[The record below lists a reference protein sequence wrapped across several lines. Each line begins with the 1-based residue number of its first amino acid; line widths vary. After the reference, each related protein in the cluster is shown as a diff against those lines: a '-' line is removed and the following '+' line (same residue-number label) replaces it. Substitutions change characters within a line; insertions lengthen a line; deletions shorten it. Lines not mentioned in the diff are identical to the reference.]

1 MSATHAAEPSKRRTT
16 ALTLGALGVV
26 YGDIG
31 TSPLYAVKECFAP
44 GRGAEINPANVLG
57 VMSLII
63 WALLLIISIK
73 YLVFVVRAD
82 NRGEGGILA
91 MLSLAFPDRRKG
103 GKTRTSLLWTTVGL
117 AGACLLYGDGII
129 TPAISVLGAMEGLR
143 VATPKLGPYV
153 LPLTVCLLIGLFVA
167 QRAGTSKVGR
177 VFGPITLV
185 WFATLGVL
193 GMRSILQEP
202 VVLTAINPIYAF
214 QFLFS
219 HQGVSLVVLGAVVLV
234 VTGGEALYADMGH
247 FGRRPIRLAWFSVVL
262 PCLLINYMG
271 QGALLIARPE
281 IAQDEA
287 FNPFFMLCPTWALYP
302 MVVLATAAAIIA
314 SQALITGA
322 YSLTM
327 HAIQLGYMPRM
338 IIEHTSAHTRG
349 QIYMPQVN
357 WALMIACIWLVLE
370 FQSSGKLASAY
381 GVAVTL
387 TMVTGTLLF
396 FFAAQ
401 RVFQWKA
408 WQAGLLCLGLL
419 SIELPLVTAN
429 CLKIPNGGW
438 FPLVV
443 AGLMFT
449 LMSTWKLGR
458 EAVWQRIRGNAV
470 PLEPF
475 LDELR
480 GWKQPRVRG
489 TAVYMASNAD
499 NTPLALLHNLK
510 HNKVLHERV
519 VFLTI
524 LVEEDARVPDSDRM
538 QVTCLDDGFW
548 RVQARYG
555 FMEEPDIADILERC
569 AQQKLEFKQ
578 IETTF
583 FLSRETILSG
593 GKTSLPAWRARIFS
607 ILSRNAQS
615 PTAFFR
621 LPANRVVELGMQV
634 EI

>member
-1 MSATHAAEPSKRRTT
+1 MNPSLDTKPSTA

-44 GRGAEINPANVLG
+44 GRGAETTPENVLG

-73 YLVFVVRAD
+73 YLVFVLRAD

-91 MLSLAFPDRRKG
+91 MLSLAFPDRRG
-103 GKTRTSLLWTTVGL
+103 SPKTRSTLLWTAVGL

-129 TPAISVLGAMEGLR
+129 TPAISVLGAMEGLQ
-143 VATPKLGPYV
+143 VATPKLRPFV
-153 LPLTVCLLIGLFVA
+153 MPLTIILLIGLFVG
-167 QRAGTSKVGR
+167 QRAGTSKVGKI
-177 VFGPITLV
+177 FGPVTLV
-185 WFATLGVL
+185 WFAVLGVL
-193 GMRSILQEP
+193 GIRGIIGEPTILNAFYP
-202 VVLTAINPIYAF
+202 GYAI
-214 QFLFS
+214 QFLMS
-219 HQGVSLVVLGAVVLV
+219 HQGVGLVVLGAVVLV

-247 FGRRPIRLAWFSVVL
+247 FGRRPIRIAWFTVVL
-262 PCLLINYMG
+262 PCLLMNYLG
-271 QGALLIARPE
+271 QGALLLARPDLPQE
-281 IAQDEA
+281 EA
-287 FNPFFMLCPTWALYP
+287 FNPFFMLCPGWAIFPLIL
-302 MVVLATAAAIIA
+302 LATAAAIIA

-338 IIEHTSAHTRG
+338 IIEHTSAQTRG

-357 WALMIACIWLVLE
+357 WALMVACIWLVLE
-370 FQSSGKLASAY
+370 FRSSGKLASAY

-387 TMVTGTLLF
+387 TMITGTLLF
-396 FFAAQ
+396 YFAAQ
-401 RVFQWKA
+401 RVFHWNR
-408 WQAGLLCLGLL
+408 WQAGALCLGLL
-419 SIELPLVTAN
+419 AIEVPLAVAN
-429 CLKIPNGGW
+429 CIKIPNGGW

-449 LMSTWKLGR
+449 LMSTWKQGR
-458 EAVWQRIRGNAV
+458 QAVWQRIRGNAL
-470 PLEPF
+470 PLDRF
-475 LDELR
+475 LEELS

-499 NTPLALLHNLK
+499 GTPLALLHNLK

-524 LVEEDARVPDSDRM
+524 LIEEDARVPDAERLSVEARE
-538 QVTCLDDGFW
+538 VGFW

-555 FMEEPDIADILERC
+555 FMEEPDIQDILDRC
-569 AQQKLEFKQ
+569 KEQGLEFKHL
-578 IETTF
+578 ETTF
-583 FLSRETILSG
+583 FLSRETVIPSS
-593 GKTSLPAWRARIFS
+593 KTSLPFWRARLFS